1 MIKNPPSNYSDN
13 RSCTSGISLAII
25 TKNFLLIIGLSVF
38 VQVKALPQTN
48 NYFGISGALN
58 GAVWSANPSGPYTS
72 LLNSTGG
79 AILHF
84 ANAANITG
92 ATLDVSGINVSAN
105 LNWINT
111 GTLGTGGSV
120 LPINVASGITFNM
133 SQTTSGAVGTGF
145 NKLGSGVLAMSG
157 GSNYSGGF
165 TLSEGTFIAGG
176 VNAMGGNRLSLNGGI
191 IASSLSL
198 DLSGKYT
205 GGIIIG
211 GNIQWGD
218 IASLANGTAGLKFN
232 DSVFLGAVNRT
243 LTIGN
248 SGTIIFGGPIS
259 NIGAPGLSLT
269 ANANGNGI
277 FEITHAN
284 NTFSGPINVL
294 GGKVRFASDGSLGNA
309 ANILLLDG
317 GKLLSKSSF
326 SLLHA
331 IQLGNSVGTGIVVAS
346 TDTLT
351 ITGVI
356 ADKTVSGSFAKS
368 GAGLLILT
376 NANTFTGNTFIDA
389 AGGILQLNH
398 LGGNTLPVSNNVM
411 INGGKLMV
419 SSNQT
424 LNDLSLVNGNLQIDD
439 GVSLTINGTFDYF
452 QAASISMI
460 GTGKIVYGP
469 LGILKYSGTN
479 SKIASAIEFPN
490 TNGPYTVTCDNIAGL
505 TLPFTRTIR
514 GKLVLSAGKFTIG
527 AGALLELDGAS
538 LESSAGYL
546 SGNTINGSSSN
557 LIVKGNTGG
566 TVILPTNNL
575 NIGLNNVT
583 IGGTRTLAL
592 NGSNNLVL
600 AGNLLVEKGAVF
612 DNGGESQ
619 ITSTGG
625 APSIVIDGKFIN
637 RDKDNFTG
645 SNGAIPGIVPMLNP
659 GCIIEYGLATGNL
672 QVVTARNDYRNISF
686 SGSGIKT
693 LASGF
698 NPAGTV
704 YITGTAV
711 VDAQNNSFGDA
722 GTNLTMDGGRF
733 KLNGANNPQPHMSG
747 DYQLTGGVIE
757 FACNSISG
765 QTIRS
770 RAYQNIEVSGL
781 YVGNSNGNI
790 FLNSNGTFKVISGGV
805 FTINDNS
812 IKALD
817 NTSGQT
823 VTVENNG
830 TFLCG
835 NSKGFNGFT
844 ATLTDNSSIHS
855 NIPSVSLAA
864 GMPGSNVHYTKA
876 GDQPITNANGLVYGN
891 LYLSGTG
898 NKTAPNGKLTIQGN
912 FLKNTASVF
921 QHNNGSV
928 IFSNASAAQMIES
941 TVEPNFI
948 YYDLTNN
955 NSSEAGLQINSN
967 ISLAH
972 ELTLLS
978 SSKLSME
985 NADIRLLST
994 AINTS
999 RVASIPSTASVIY
1012 NGTGSFVVERYFPN
1026 ANPLTKR
1033 AWRMVTAP
1041 VKQTGTIFE
1050 NWQLAGATY
1059 DPTAISG
1066 NAGSGTLITGPVSAT
1081 NGLDYTPTNNY
1092 SLKRFINKAY
1102 TNISNTKSPLS
1113 IQVGSADDN
1122 LADNTAYFL
1131 FVRGDRNPALTNTA
1145 NSNAT
1150 TLSSRG
1156 RLQHGAQHISVN
1168 NDIELVG
1175 NPYASPIDFN
1185 LINKSN
1191 NVYARRF
1198 YVWDPNLN
1206 RVGGFVV
1213 MDDFSSPGNYFPK
1226 APYGASSQRN
1236 YIQSGQ
1242 AFMVERISN
1251 SPAILQ
1257 FEEGSKANF
1266 DNGAI
1271 FRPIGIADQVS
1282 TLAIQLQM
1290 QIEDTS
1296 FRLADGTL
1304 LEFNNLFSDS
1314 VDKEDALKLININE
1328 SFNVNRNGKAL
1339 AVERRSVIRV
1349 KDTIFFQLSRTTPR
1363 NYQFSFS
1370 PINMDSSFNAFL
1382 EDEYLAKKYPVSLT
1396 VASTYPFSVN
1406 SDSLSLALNRF
1417 RIVFNRKENFLLNGG
1432 DSIVKAFRINN
1443 HILVEWTGENKVDIS
1458 KYEVEKSSDGIHFT
1472 KVYTCIANWL
1482 NQVNATYS
1490 WRDIHPFTGN
1500 NFYRIRSVTAF
1511 GNFKYSSIVLVKN
1524 DESNSGISLQSNP
1537 VRDGAILLFFKNLP
1551 AGVFKV
1557 RLINSAG
1564 QTIIN
1569 KHIYHA
1575 LGSSLEK
1582 INSGGKMVPGIYQLE
1597 ITSPDKEVTVIKVVI
1612 S

>member
-1 MIKNPPSNYSDN
+1 MIKNPPSTYSNN
-13 RSCTSGISLAII
+13 RICISAISLSLV
-25 TKNFLLIIGLSVF
+25 KKKFLLIIGLNVF
-38 VQVKALPQTN
+38 VQLKTLPQTN
-48 NYFGISGALN
+48 NYFGISGTLN
-58 GAVWSANPSGPYTS
+58 GSVWSTNPSGPYTS

-79 AILHF
+79 AVLHF
-84 ANAANITG
+84 GNAASITG
-92 ATLDVSGINVSAN
+92 ATLDISGINVSAN

-111 GTLGTGGSV
+111 GTLGTGGSI

-133 SQTTSGAVGTGF
+133 SQTTSGAIGTGF

-157 GSNYSGGF
+157 GSSYSGGF
-165 TLSEGTFIAGG
+165 TLTEGTFIARG
-176 VNAMGGNRLSLNGGI
+176 VNAMGGNKLSLNGGI
-191 IASSLSL
+191 IASSATL
-198 DLSGKYT
+198 DLSGKYK
-205 GGIIIG
+205 GGITIG

-218 IASLANGTAGLKFN
+218 IAGLANVTAGLTFK

-243 LTIGN
+243 LTLGN
-248 SGTIIFGGPIS
+248 AGTIIFGGPIS
-259 NIGAPGLSLT
+259 SIGAAGLSLT

-277 FEITHAN
+277 FEITHTS
-284 NTFSGPINVL
+284 NTFSGPVNIL
-294 GGKVRFASDGSLGNA
+294 GGKVRFSSDGSLGNA

-351 ITGVI
+351 ISGVI
-356 ADKTVSGSFAKS
+356 SDKTVSGSFTKS
-368 GAGLLILT
+368 GAGLLTLS
-376 NANTFTGNTFIDA
+376 NVNTYTGKTFIDS

-398 LGGNTLPVSNNVM
+398 LGGNTLLVTNNVM
-411 INGGKLMV
+411 VNGGTLMI

-452 QAASISMI
+452 QAASISII

-469 LGILKYSGTN
+469 LGVLKYSGTN
-479 SKIASAIEFPN
+479 SKIVSANEFPN
-490 TNGPYTVTCDNIAGL
+490 TNGPFTVICDNNAGL
-505 TLPFTRTIR
+505 TLPFARTIR
-514 GKLVLSAGKFTIG
+514 GKLVLSVGKFTIG

-538 LESSAGYL
+538 LESSGGYL
-546 SGNTINGSSSN
+546 SGNTINGSTSN
-557 LIVKGNTGG
+557 LTIKGITGG
-566 TVILPTNNL
+566 TIILPTNNL

-592 NGSNNLVL
+592 NGTNNLVL

-619 ITSTGG
+619 ITSAGG
-625 APSIVIDGKFIN
+625 TPTILIAGKFIN
-637 RDKDNFTG
+637 HDKDNFTG
-645 SNGAIPGIVPMLNP
+645 SNGAIPGIVPILNP
-659 GCIIEYGLATGNL
+659 GCIIEYGLANGNS

-733 KLNGANNPQPHMSG
+733 KLNGTNNPQPHMSG
-747 DYQLTGGVIE
+747 DYLLTGGVIE

-770 RAYQNIEVSGL
+770 RTYQNIEVSGL

-790 FLNSNGTFKVISGGV
+790 LLNSNGTFKVISGGV
-805 FTINDNS
+805 FAINDNS

-835 NSKGFNGFT
+835 NSKGFNGF
-844 ATLTDNSSIHS
+844 ASNLTDNSSIHS
-855 NIPSVSLAA
+855 NISSVSLGA
-864 GMPGSNVHYTKA
+864 GIPASNVHYTKA

-891 LYLSGTG
+891 LHLSGTG
-898 NKTAPNGKLTIQGN
+898 NKIAPNDKLTVLGN
-912 FLKNTASVF
+912 LLKNTASVF

-928 IFSNASAAQMIES
+928 IFSNVSAAQMIGS
-941 TVEPNFI
+941 TVEPTFI
-948 YYDLTNN
+948 FYDLTNN
-955 NSSEAGLQINSN
+955 NLSEAGLQINSN

-972 ELTLLS
+972 ELSLLS
-978 SSKLSME
+978 SSKLSLA
-985 NADIRLLST
+985 NADIRLLSSPT
-994 AINTS
+994 NTS
-999 RVASIPSTASVIY
+999 RVTSIPASAAIIY
-1012 NGTGSFVVERYFPN
+1012 NGTGRFIVERYFPN

-1041 VKQTGTIFE
+1041 VTQTSTIFD
-1050 NWQLAGATY
+1050 NWQLSGATY
-1059 DPTAISG
+1059 DPTPVSG
-1066 NAGSGTLITGPVSAT
+1066 NVGRGTLITGPVSAT

-1092 SLKRFINKAY
+1092 SLKRFVNKAY

-1113 IQVGSADDN
+1113 LQVGSAEDN

-1156 RLQHGAQHISVN
+1156 RLQIGTQYIAVN

-1175 NPYASPIDFN
+1175 NPYASTIDFN

-1206 RVGGFVV
+1206 TVGGFVV

-1226 APYGASSQRN
+1226 APFGASSQRN

-1242 AFMVERISN
+1242 AFMVEKISN

-1257 FEEGSKANF
+1257 FEEGCKANF
-1266 DNGAI
+1266 DNGTV
-1271 FRPIGIADQVS
+1271 FKPVGVADKVS
-1282 TLAIQLQM
+1282 SLAIQLQIRM
-1290 QIEDTS
+1290 QDSS

-1304 LEFNNLFSDS
+1304 LEFSRKYSDT

-1339 AVERRSVIRV
+1339 AIDRRSVISSN
-1349 KDTIFFQLSRTTPR
+1349 DTVFFQLSRTTPR
-1363 NYQFSFS
+1363 SYQFTFS
-1370 PINMDSSFNAFL
+1370 PVNMDSSFNAFL

-1396 VASTYPFSVN
+1396 SVSTYPFNVN
-1406 SDSLSLALNRF
+1406 KDSLSVALNRF
-1417 RIVFNRKENFLLNGG
+1417 RIVFNLKNNVLLNWG
-1432 DSIVKAFRINN
+1432 DSILKAFRINN
-1443 HILVEWTGENKVDIS
+1443 HILVEWTGENKVNII

-1472 KVYTCIANWL
+1472 KVYTCVAKRL
-1482 NQVNATYS
+1482 NQVNASYS
-1490 WRDIHPFTGN
+1490 WLDIHPFIGN
-1500 NFYRIRSVTAF
+1500 NFYRIRSVSALEH
-1511 GNFKYSSIVLVKN
+1511 FKYSSIVLVKK
-1524 DESNSGISLQSNP
+1524 DESNSGISLYSNP
-1537 VRDGAILLFFKNLP
+1537 VRDGAIILFFKNLP
-1551 AGVFKV
+1551 AGGFKV
-1557 RLINSAG
+1557 SLVNSAG
-1564 QTIIN
+1564 QTVFI
-1569 KHIYHA
+1569 KHINHA

-1582 INSGGKMVPGIYQLE
+1582 INSGGKLVPGIYQLE
-1597 ITSPDKEVTVIKVVI
+1597 ITSPDKEITIIKVVI
-1612 S
+1612 T